1 MAPLR
6 VGDIA
11 PDFELPGVLGEK
23 RRNFRLSDYRGKQ
36 NVVIAFYVLDW
47 TPV

>member
-1 MAPLR
+1 MALQ

-11 PDFELPGVLGEK
+11 PDFSVQGVIGAEK
-23 RRNFRLSDYRGKQ
+23 VKVTLSDYRGKK
-36 NVVIAFYVLDW
+36 NVVIAFYPLDW

>member
-1 MAPLR
+1 MATLR
-6 VGDIA
+6 VGDMA

-23 RRNFRLSDYRGKQ
+23 RRSFRLSDYRGKQ